1 METLITGRSC
11 LAEADDFLLDT
22 INPWLYSLVLKV
34 LPCFVLTI
42 ITGFLIKALYK
53 AEERSAR
60 LKVCQEAISCTELCR
75 KKELFC

>member
-22 INPWLYSLVLKV
+22 INLWLYSLVLKV

-60 LKVCQEAISCTELCR
+60 LKVCQEAIYCTVVWHLHSIQG
-75 KKELFC
+75 